1 MDFFGIRAKSKKE
14 NAVQIN
20 EVSQQYSWSY
30 MPWVFRPKDKHE
42 KPLGNVY
49 FQSIMQLIWNGISN
63 ITYDTSGKPSLT
75 LDGIIQFID
84 ANATLLVNQY
94 LRLGYITVFYDEKG
108 NYRIP
113 QDQEIKTD
121 KYGRVINK
129 YAVVVYSPCYQSERT
144 SLMKIA
150 FPLICWINKLAGSQD
165 YLSETFGCFG
175 VLSGSDIPLSPA
187 GKEQLLKSIKENYG
201 TMDDRYPFML
211 ANSSDMKW
219 TAIQPDAAKLGF
231 SDQIKDAYSLLC
243 NLFGIPLQL
252 IFNDAS
258 TFDNMEQAKVMFY
271 DTTIRSYAEVIL
283 KVAQALL
290 VASNDFIPKNA
301 LNYHF
306 TNIPQLEKSL
316 SAAVEERTAWLEYL
330 IKLRDAGLDVEKELQ
345 DLYRE
350 SKDLIK
356 NV

>member
-1 MDFFGIRAKSKKE
+1 MDFFGIRHNSKKE

-20 EVSQQYSWSY
+20 EVSQQQWIYT
-30 MPWVFRPKDKHE
+30 PWVFPHNGKKE
-42 KPLGNVY
+42 KPLGNAY
-49 FQSIMQLIWNGISN
+49 FQAILNLIWNGISN

-75 LDGIIQFID
+75 LDNIVQFID

-94 LRLGYITVFYDEKG
+94 IRLGYVCVFYDEKG
-108 NYRIP
+108 EYRIP
-113 QDQEIKTD
+113 QDQEIKLD
-121 KYGRVINK
+121 KYGRVINRH
-129 YAVVVYSPCYQSERT
+129 AVVIYSPQYQSERT

-150 FPLICWINKLAGSQD
+150 FPVILWINQLAGSES
-165 YLSETFGCFG
+165 YLADTFGCFG
-175 VLSGSDIPLSPA
+175 ILSSPDIPLSPQ
-187 GKEQLLKSIKENYG
+187 GKKQLLDSIKENYG
-201 TMDDRYPFML
+201 VFDDKYPFAL
-211 ANSSDMKW
+211 FNHDAKF
-219 TAIQPDAAKLGF
+219 TPIQPDASKLGF
-231 SDQIKDAYSLLC
+231 QDKIKNAYSLLC
-243 NLFGIPLQL
+243 NIFGVPLQL

-290 VASNDFIPKNA
+290 VASNDFIPKNS

-330 IKLRDAGLDVEKELQ
+330 IKLRDAGIDVDKELNE
-345 DLYRE
+345 LYRE

-356 NV
+356 QV

>member
-1 MDFFGIRAKSKKE
+1 MDFFGIRAKSKAE

-20 EVSQQYSWSY
+20 DVSQQQWIYT
-30 MPWVFRPKDKHE
+30 PWVFPHKGKKE

-49 FQSIMQLIWNGISN
+49 FQAIMNLIWNGISN

-94 LRLGYITVFYDEKG
+94 LRLGFVCVFYDEKQE
-108 NYRIP
+108 YRIP
-113 QDQEIKTD
+113 QDQEIKYD

-129 YAVVVYSPCYQSERT
+129 YAVAIYSPQYQSERT
-144 SLMKIA
+144 SLFKIA
-150 FPLICWINKLAGSQD
+150 FPMILWINKLAGSQD
-165 YLSETFGCFG
+165 YLSDTFGCFG
-175 VLSGSDIPLSPA
+175 VLSSPDIPMSPQ
-187 GKEQLLKSIKENYG
+187 GKKLLLESIKENYG
-201 TMDDRYPFML
+201 SMDDRFPFML
-211 ANSSDMKW
+211 MNHDAKW
-219 TAIQPDAAKLGF
+219 TPVQPDAAKLGF
-231 SDQIKDAYSLLC
+231 SDQIKDAYKILC
-243 NLFGIPLQL
+243 NLFGVPTQL
-252 IFNDAS
+252 LFDDAS
-258 TFDNMEQAKVMFY
+258 TYNNVKEARIMFY
-271 DTTIRSYAEVIL
+271 DTTIRSYAEILL

-290 VASNDFIPKNA
+290 VSSKEFIPKNM

-330 IKLRDAGLDVEKELQ
+330 IKLRDAGQDVSKELT

>member
-1 MDFFGIRAKSKKE
+1 MAFWNRNKESK

-20 EVSQQYSWSY
+20 EVSQQYWNY
-30 MPWVFRPKDKHE
+30 TPWIFRPKDKKE

-49 FQSIMQLIWNGISN
+49 FQAIMNLIWNGISN

-75 LDGIIQFID
+75 LDAIVQFID

-94 LRLGYITVFYDEKG
+94 IRLGFICVFYDEKG
-108 NYRIP
+108 EYRIP
-113 QDQEIKTD
+113 QDTEIKYD
-121 KYGRVINK
+121 KVNRVINRH
-129 YAVVVYSPCYQSERT
+129 AVVIYSPQYQTERT
-144 SLMKIA
+144 SLLKIA
-150 FPLICWINKLAGSQD
+150 FPMILWINKLAGSQD

-175 VLSGSDIPLSPA
+175 VLSGKDIPLNPQ
-187 GKEQLLKSIKENYG
+187 GKKILLESIKENYG

-211 ANSSDMKW
+211 ANNEMTW
-219 TAIQPDAAKLGF
+219 TPIQPDAAKLGF
-231 SDQIKDAYSLLC
+231 SDQIKDAYKILC
-243 NLFGIPLQL
+243 NLFGVPTQL
-252 IFNDAS
+252 LFDDAS
-258 TFDNMEQAKVMFY
+258 TYNNVKEARISFY
-271 DTTIRSYAEVIL
+271 DTTIRAYAEVLL

-290 VASNDFIPKNA
+290 IASNEFIPKNA

-316 SAAVEERTAWLEYL
+316 SSAVEERTAWLEYL
-330 IKLRDAGLDVEKELQ
+330 IKLRDAGIDVEKELN

-350 SKDLIK
+350 SKDLPK

>member
-1 MDFFGIRAKSKKE
+1 MDFFGIKAKSKKE

-20 EVSQQYSWSY
+20 EVSQQYSWNY

-94 LRLGYITVFYDEKG
+94 LRLGFIAVFYDEKG
-108 NYRIP
+108 DYRIP
-113 QDQEIKTD
+113 QDSELKYD
-121 KYGRVINK
+121 KYNRVINK
-129 YAVVVYSPCYQSERT
+129 YCVVIYSPQYQSERT
-144 SLMKIA
+144 SLFKIA
-150 FPLICWINKLAGSQD
+150 FPMICWINKLAGSQD

-175 VLSGSDIPLSPA
+175 VLSGKDIPLNPA
-187 GKEQLLKSIKENYG
+187 GKKQLLESIQENYG
-201 TMDDRYPFML
+201 SMSDRFPFML
-211 ANSSDMKW
+211 ANNEMSW
-219 TAIQPDAAKLGF
+219 TPIQPDAAKLGF
-231 SDQIKDAYSLLC
+231 SDQIKDAYKILC
-243 NLFGIPLQL
+243 NLFGVPTQL
-252 IFNDAS
+252 LFDDAS
-258 TFDNMEQAKVMFY
+258 TYNNVKEARIMFY
-271 DTTIRSYAEVIL
+271 DTTIRSYAEILL

-290 VASNDFIPKNA
+290 VASNEFLPKNV

-306 TNIPQLEKSL
+306 TNIPELEKSL
-316 SAAVEERTAWLEYL
+316 SSAVAERTAWLEYL
-330 IKLRDAGLDVEKELQ
+330 IKLRDAGQDVSKELN

>member
-20 EVSQQYSWSY
+20 EASQQYSWSY

-94 LRLGYITVFYDEKG
+94 LRLGYITVFYSEKG
-108 NYRIP
+108 EYRIP
-113 QDQEIKTD
+113 QDQEIKLD

-129 YAVVVYSPCYQSERT
+129 YAVVVYSPQYQSERT
-144 SLMKIA
+144 SLFKIA

-165 YLSETFGCFG
+165 YLAETFGCFG
-175 VLSGSDIPLSPA
+175 VLSSPDIPMSPQ
-187 GKEQLLKSIKENYG
+187 GKRQLLDSIKENYG
-201 TMDDRYPFML
+201 SMDDRFPFML
-211 ANSSDMKW
+211 MNHDAKW
-219 TAIQPDAAKLGF
+219 TPVQPDAAKLGF
-231 SDQIKDAYSLLC
+231 SDQIKDAYKILC
-243 NLFGIPLQL
+243 NLFGVPTQL
-252 IFNDAS
+252 LFDDNS
-258 TFDNMEQAKVMFY
+258 TYNNVKEARIAFY
-271 DTTIRSYAEVIL
+271 DTTIRSYAEILL

-290 VASNDFIPKNA
+290 VASNDFIPKNS

-306 TNIPQLEKSL
+306 TNIPELEKSL
-316 SAAVEERTAWLEYL
+316 SSAVEERTAWLEYL
-330 IKLRDAGLDVEKELQ
+330 LKLREAGIDVEKELN

-350 SKDLIK
+350 SKDLPK